1 MPEIGEAFL
10 RIVPKAT
17 GIKGELEKEMGGAGE
32 SAGKSAGG
40 ALAGA
45 IKGAVVAAGIG
56 AVIKTAL
63 NAGGDLQQSFGGL
76 ETIYGQAAAAAKDY
90 AAQAAQAGI
99 SANDYA
105 EQAVSF
111 GAALRQAYGGD
122 TAAAV
127 EAANTAILDM
137 TDNAAKMGTSI
148 DAIQNAY
155 QGFAKQNYT
164 MLDNLKLGYGGTKA
178 EMERLLSDA
187 EALTGVHYDMDNLG
201 DVYAAIHAIQGELGL
216 TGVAAEEASTTLTG
230 SLGAMKAAAEN
241 VLAGLATGSDT
252 WLVSLNTL
260 ASAVGNFVTNN
271 AIPMVENVVAR
282 LPAAVGRVLSNLAP
296 TLLPAGMELLT
307 SVINGFAENVP
318 DLLLDVAHLV
328 PTMADTLLDNLPALI
343 EGGVR
348 LLLGIVEAIPEA
360 LPTILDA
367 LPGIVARMAEVLVGA
382 MPTILNAALD
392 MLGGILKA
400 IPRVLTSAVGAMQ
413 GVGRSLVQG
422 LWNGISNV
430 TSWVLD
436 KIRGFGSA
444 ILNGI
449 KGIFGIHSPSTEMAW
464 MGRMLDEGLAQGID
478 RNRQGVAA
486 AMERLGRDALG
497 GIDVTA
503 PGSRV
508 ANLGGVVINV
518 TGAPGQDPNQIADAV
533 LRRLR
538 DLIGDEEAVFA

>member
-17 GIKGELEKEMGGAGE
+17 GIKGELEKEMGSAGE

-56 AVIKTAL
+56 AVLKTAL
-63 NAGGDLQQSFGGL
+63 NAGGELQQSFGGL

-216 TGVAAEEASTTLTG
+216 TGVAAQEASTTLTG
-230 SLGAMKAAAEN
+230 SLSAMKAAAEN
-241 VLAGLATGSDT
+241 VLGGLALGEDIGPALSGLAT
-252 WLVSLNTL
+252 
-260 ASAVGNFVTNN
+260 AVGNFLTNNLLPMVTN
-271 AIPMVENVVAR
+271 AVTA
-282 LPAAVGRVLSNLAP
+282 LPSAAAQLLTEMAP
-296 TLLPAGMELLT
+296 QLIPAGMEMITGLVSGLTDSVPELLT
-307 SVINGFAENVP
+307 AVATMVPQMEN
-318 DLLLDVAHLV
+318 
-328 PTMADTLLDNLPALI
+328 TLLDNLPALI
-343 EGGVR
+343 EGGVG

-360 LPTILDA
+360 LPAILDA

-430 TSWVLD
+430 TSWVLE

-444 ILNGI
+444 ILDGI

-464 MGRMLDEGLAQGID
+464 MGQMLDEGLAQGID

>member
-1 MPEIGEAFL
+1 MP
-10 RIVPKAT
+10 P
-17 GIKGELEKEMGGAGE
+17 
-32 SAGKSAGG
+32 SALPS
-40 ALAGA
+40 
-45 IKGAVVAAGIG
+45 
-56 AVIKTAL
+56 
-63 NAGGDLQQSFGGL
+63 
-76 ETIYGQAAAAAKDY
+76 AAA
-90 AAQAAQAGI
+90 Q
-99 SANDYA
+99 
-105 EQAVSF
+105 
-111 GAALRQAYGGD
+111 LL
-122 TAAAV
+122 T
-127 EAANTAILDM
+127 
-137 TDNAAKMGTSI
+137 
-148 DAIQNAY
+148 
-155 QGFAKQNYT
+155 
-164 MLDNLKLGYGGTKA
+164 
-178 EMERLLSDA
+178 EM
-187 EALTGVHYDMDNLG
+187 
-201 DVYAAIHAIQGELGL
+201 
-216 TGVAAEEASTTLTG
+216 
-230 SLGAMKAAAEN
+230 
-241 VLAGLATGSDT
+241 
-252 WLVSLNTL
+252 
-260 ASAVGNFVTNN
+260 
-271 AIPMVENVVAR
+271 
-282 LPAAVGRVLSNLAP
+282 AP
-296 TLLPAGMELLT
+296 QLIPAGMEMITGLVSGLTDSVPELLT
-307 SVINGFAENVP
+307 AVADMVP
-318 DLLLDVAHLV
+318 Q
-328 PTMADTLLDNLPALI
+328 MAGTLLDNLPALI
-343 EGGVR
+343 EGGVG

-360 LPTILDA
+360 LPAILDA

-400 IPRVLTSAVGAMQ
+400 IPRVLTSAVSAMQ

-444 ILNGI
+444 ILDGI
-449 KGIFGIHSPSTEMAW
+449 KGIFGIHSPSAEMAW

>member
-32 SAGKSAGG
+32 SAGRSAGG

-56 AVIKTAL
+56 AVLKTAL

-76 ETIYGQAAAAAKDY
+76 ETIYGQAAEAAKDY

-241 VLAGLATGSDT
+241 VLGGLALGEDIGPALSGLAT
-252 WLVSLNTL
+252 
-260 ASAVGNFVTNN
+260 AVGNFLTNNLLPMVTN
-271 AIPMVENVVAR
+271 AVTA
-282 LPAAVGRVLSNLAP
+282 LPSAAAQLLTEMAP
-296 TLLPAGMELLT
+296 QLIPAGMEMITGLVSGLTDSVPELLT
-307 SVINGFAENVP
+307 AVATMVP
-318 DLLLDVAHLV
+318 Q
-328 PTMADTLLDNLPALI
+328 MADTLLDNLPALI

-360 LPTILDA
+360 LPAILDA
-367 LPGIVARMAEVLVGA
+367 LPGIVARMAGVLVGA

-400 IPRVLTSAVGAMQ
+400 IPRVLTSAVGAMR
-413 GVGRSLVQG
+413 GVGKSLVEG

-444 ILNGI
+444 ILDGI

-464 MGRMLDEGLAQGID
+464 MGQMLDEGLAQGID

>member
-32 SAGKSAGG
+32 SAGRSAGG

-56 AVIKTAL
+56 AVLKTAL

-76 ETIYGQAAAAAKDY
+76 ETIYGQAAEAAKDY

-241 VLAGLATGSDT
+241 VLGGLALGEDIGPALSGLAT
-252 WLVSLNTL
+252 
-260 ASAVGNFVTNN
+260 AVGNFLTNNLLPMVTN
-271 AIPMVENVVAR
+271 AVTALPSAAAQLLTEMVPQ
-282 LPAAVGRVLSNLAP
+282 LI
-296 TLLPAGMELLT
+296 PAGMEMITGLVSGLTDSVPELLT
-307 SVINGFAENVP
+307 AVATMVP
-318 DLLLDVAHLV
+318 Q
-328 PTMADTLLDNLPALI
+328 MADTLLDNLPALI

-360 LPTILDA
+360 LPAILDA
-367 LPGIVARMAEVLVGA
+367 LPGIVARMAGVLVGA

-400 IPRVLTSAVGAMQ
+400 IPRVLTSAVGAMR
-413 GVGRSLVQG
+413 GVGKSLVEG

-444 ILNGI
+444 ILDGI

-464 MGRMLDEGLAQGID
+464 MGQMLDEGLAQGID

>member
-32 SAGKSAGG
+32 SAGKSAGNS
-40 ALAGA
+40 LVSSL
-45 IKGAVVAAGIG
+45 KGIITTAGIG
-56 AVIKTAL
+56 AAL
-63 NAGGDLQQSFGGL
+63 KAALSAGGDLQQSFGGL
-76 ETIYGQAAAAAKDY
+76 ETIYGQAAEAAKDY
-90 AAQAAQAGI
+90 AVQAAQAGI

-241 VLAGLATGSDT
+241 A
-252 WLVSLNTL
+252 L
-260 ASAVGNFVTNN
+260 ASMVNGDVAWPKALHTLTTTVQNFLINN
-271 AIPMVENVVAR
+271 AFPMLKNVVAK
-282 LPAAVGRVLSNLAP
+282 LPAALKIVLTDLAP
-296 TLLPAGMELLT
+296 ALLPAGMTMLT
-307 SVINGFAENVP
+307 SIVNGFVDNIP
-318 DLLLDVAHLV
+318 FLLMDVAAMV
-328 PTMADTLLDNLPALI
+328 PQMADTLLDNLPALI

-360 LPTILDA
+360 LPAILDA

-400 IPRVLTSAVGAMQ
+400 IPRVLTSAVSAMR
-413 GVGRSLVQG
+413 GVGKSLVEG

-444 ILNGI
+444 ILDGI